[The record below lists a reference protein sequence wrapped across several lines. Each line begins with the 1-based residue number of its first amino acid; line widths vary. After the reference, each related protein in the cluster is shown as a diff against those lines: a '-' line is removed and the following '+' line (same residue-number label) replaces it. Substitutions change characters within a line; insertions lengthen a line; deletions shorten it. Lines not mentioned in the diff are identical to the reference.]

1 MQVLVRI
8 SGYRRI
14 GVGALAIACA
24 AALMPAAPVRAQD
37 KPGPSPDQGQ
47 AQTAPATSPA
57 AMFAKHGLI
66 GTFAQECT
74 APTRQNGHVVHRANS
89 AGQVDRHVLVGD
101 PTPAAAAT
109 IDNVAEQGARLE
121 VSQVGAG
128 GRIIYV
134 MEVDRDRFRTVE
146 SKQADG
152 TVLIANGHFANS
164 NAPTQWLIKCPP

>member
-1 MQVLVRI
+1 MTQGWSRI
-8 SGYRRI
+8 SGHRRI
-14 GVGALAIACA
+14 AVGVLAVAWMSA
-24 AALMPAAPVRAQD
+24 ASAVLAQD
-37 KPGPSPDQGQ
+37 KPGASPDQVQ
-47 AQTAPATSPA
+47 SQPAPEQSPA

-74 APTRQNGHVVHRANS
+74 APTRQNGHIVHRANS

-101 PTPAAAAT
+101 PAPAAAAT
-109 IDNVAEQGARLE
+109 IDSVTEQGARLQ

-128 GRIIYV
+128 GRITYV

-152 TVLIANGHFANS
+152 TVLIADGRFTNS
-164 NAPTQWLIKCPP
+164 NAPTQWLTKCPP